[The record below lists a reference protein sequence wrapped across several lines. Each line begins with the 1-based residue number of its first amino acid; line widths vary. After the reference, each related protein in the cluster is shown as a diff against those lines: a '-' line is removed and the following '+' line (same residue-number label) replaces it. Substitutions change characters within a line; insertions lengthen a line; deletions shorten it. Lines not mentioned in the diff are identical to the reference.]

1 MRNFIKALVHDFIKS
16 IRKADLVLL
25 SLCAFASCFS
35 CLMVASATNATG
47 SLRNVIVQIIA
58 MILGIFLYLLV
69 SNIDADF
76 FSEYRVI
83 LTILSLAFISM
94 LWPFGVNIGG
104 NRSWI
109 PVPLLGMNVQPAEF
123 CKISFILIMAS
134 VMASHQRELSKPYPS
149 IVHIGAYV
157 GVFLVLNIAASGDWG
172 VSLIFVAIFVGMA
185 WTAGVSKWWF
195 FGAISMMIVGIP
207 VVWPH
212 LPEYQRQRIEVIF
225 NPDLDP
231 SGIGIRYHTIRSLR
245 SLTGGGLTGQG
256 LFNGIRTQT
265 PDVLPAQH
273 TDYIFSA
280 IGEELGYVG
289 CVFVL
294 ILLFA
299 IVIRCIWVGNRS
311 GDFMRKLIC
320 YGAASAL
327 MFQTIVNI
335 GMCIGIMPVIG
346 LTLPF
351 MSYGGSSL
359 VTLYAMVGL
368 VSGVYARPDAPSHQ
382 RYVRPPNYSRFQL
395 H

>member
-1 MRNFIKALVHDFIKS
+1 MGNFMKSLVHNYIRSIK
-16 IRKADLVLL
+16 KADLVLL

-47 SLRNVIVQIIA
+47 SMRNVIVQIIA
-58 MILGIFLYLLV
+58 AVLGIFLYLAV

-83 LTILSLAFISM
+83 LTIGSLIFISM
-94 LWPFGVNIGG
+94 LWPFGMTING

-109 PVPLLGMNVQPAEF
+109 AIPLIGMNVQPAEI

-134 VMASHQRELSKPYPS
+134 IMASHQREISKPYPS
-149 IVHIGAYV
+149 IFHIAIYMILFV
-157 GVFLVLNIAASGDWG
+157 GLNIAASGDWG

-185 WTAGVSKWWF
+185 WTAGISKWWF
-195 FGAISMMIVGIP
+195 IIVGSLMGVGVPFI
-207 VVWPH
+207 WPY
-212 LPEYQRQRIEVIF
+212 LPTYQRQRIEVIF

-256 LFNGIRTQT
+256 LFNGTRTQT
-265 PDVLPAQH
+265 PEALPAQH

-280 IGEELGYVG
+280 IGEELGFLG

-311 GDFMRKLIC
+311 GDLMRKLIC

-327 MFQTIVNI
+327 IFQIVINV
-335 GMCIGIMPVIG
+335 GMCMGVMPVIG
-346 LTLPF
+346 LTLPLI
-351 MSYGGSSL
+351 SYGGSATVSMYL
-359 VTLYAMVGL
+359 MLGL
-368 VSGVYARPDAPSHQ
+368 VSGVYARPASASYE
-382 RYVRPPNYSRFQL
+382 RYIRPHR
-395 H
+395 